1 MNNLETMWNIKNM
14 NTYTDFIRTV
24 AIIIYTYYVF
34 RKVINVKLKDIK
46 VIDKFFI
53 IISTLIISFLICNII
68 TDIKSYYSI
77 LIEISLI
84 SIVNYFVNK
93 KELYYSFL
101 LTTISFGI
109 NYSIYMLSVIIAFI
123 PNAIFKI
130 QNDYIGLLI
139 ILVIYTLLIYKIF
152 KLKRLKYGISL
163 LNGKLQNSYISYL
176 FFNLCIIILAFA
188 IVLQEIPVLGIRKV
202 GLGLMLLIIVIF
214 ITIKESIKL
223 YYKQNLLIKDLESTK
238 KELSEKNEELA
249 KLEKENLEFSKTSHS
264 LAHRQKA
271 LEYKLNKLINGD
283 KATPQDTTKEEL
295 KKELEDISKDIYKKP
310 SDIEIEKTGIDK
322 IDNMLEYMK
331 SECDKNNIEFNL
343 QIIGN
348 IHYMVNHFISEND
361 LEILLADHIKDA
373 IIAIQHST
381 NKNRSILVKI
391 GKIQK
396 YYGIYIYDSGVEF
409 TDEVLNKLG
418 KEPITTHKDSG
429 GTGMGFMNTFD
440 TLKRY
445 NASLNIIKIDKP
457 SLDNYT
463 KSVEILFNSKNEIQF
478 IK

>member
-1 MNNLETMWNIKNM
+1 MSNLEIMWNTKNI
-14 NTYTDFIRTV
+14 NTYIDFIRTV
-24 AIIIYTYYVF
+24 VIIMCTYYVF
-34 RKVINVKLKDIK
+34 RKIINVKI
-46 VIDKFFI
+46 IDMKAKTKFMI
-53 IISTLIISFLICNII
+53 IISILIIAFI
-68 TDIKSYYSI
+68 TCFIRFKVKKYYGI
-77 LIEISLI
+77 LIELLLI
-84 SIVNYFVNK
+84 SIVNCFVYK
-93 KELYYSFL
+93 RELYYSFL
-101 LTTISFGI
+101 LTIISFGI
-109 NYSIYMLSVIIAFI
+109 NYSIYVLSVLVAFI

-130 QNDYIGLLI
+130 QNDYIGLLM
-139 ILVIYTLLIYKIF
+139 ILVMYTVLINRIF

-163 LNGKLQNSYISYL
+163 LNGKLQDSYFSYWI
-176 FFNLCIIILAFA
+176 FNLCIMILIFA
-188 IVLQEIPVLGIRKV
+188 ILLQEISLFDIRNIGEVLTLLV
-202 GLGLMLLIIVIF
+202 FFML

-264 LAHRQKA
+264 LAHRQKV

-463 KSVEILFNSKNEIQF
+463 KFVEILFDSKNEIQF

>member
-1 MNNLETMWNIKNM
+1 MWNITNI
-14 NTYTDFIRTV
+14 NIYIDFIKMTV
-24 AIIIYTYYVF
+24 IIMYTYYIF

-46 VIDKFFI
+46 ATDKILI
-53 IISTLIISFLICNII
+53 IISIPIIAFITRNIKSEIKYYRAFVELFLISVI
-68 TDIKSYYSI
+68 
-77 LIEISLI
+77 
-84 SIVNYFVNK
+84 NYLVYK
-93 KELYYSFL
+93 KEIYYSFL

-139 ILVIYTLLIYKIF
+139 ILVNYTLLIYRIF

-163 LNGKLQNSYISYL
+163 LNGKLQDSYFSYWI
-176 FFNLCIIILAFA
+176 FNLCFMSLMFA
-188 IVLQEIPVLGIRKV
+188 IIFQEIALFDIVNIGT
-202 GLGLMLLIIVIF
+202 GLLLLIAFVF

-264 LAHRQKA
+264 LAHRQKV

-463 KSVEILFNSKNEIQF
+463 KSVEILFDSKNEIQF

>member
-1 MNNLETMWNIKNM
+1 MWNITNINIYIDYIKM
-14 NTYTDFIRTV
+14 TV
-24 AIIIYTYYVF
+24 IIMYTYYIF

-46 VIDKFFI
+46 ATDKILI
-53 IISTLIISFLICNII
+53 IISIPIIAFITRNIKSEIKYYRAFVELFLISVI
-68 TDIKSYYSI
+68 
-77 LIEISLI
+77 
-84 SIVNYFVNK
+84 NYLVYK
-93 KELYYSFL
+93 KEIYYSFL

-139 ILVIYTLLIYKIF
+139 ILVNYTLLIYRIF

-163 LNGKLQNSYISYL
+163 LNGKLQDSYFSYWI
-176 FFNLCIIILAFA
+176 FNLCFMSLMFA
-188 IVLQEIPVLGIRKV
+188 IIFQEIALFDIVNIGT
-202 GLGLMLLIIVIF
+202 GLLLLIAFVL

>member
-1 MNNLETMWNIKNM
+1 MWNITNI
-14 NTYTDFIRTV
+14 NIYIDFIKMTV
-24 AIIIYTYYVF
+24 IIMYTYYIF

-46 VIDKFFI
+46 ATDKILI
-53 IISTLIISFLICNII
+53 IISIPIIAFITRNIKSEIKYYRAFVELFLISVI
-68 TDIKSYYSI
+68 
-77 LIEISLI
+77 
-84 SIVNYFVNK
+84 NYLVYK
-93 KELYYSFL
+93 KEIYYSFL

-139 ILVIYTLLIYKIF
+139 ILVNYTLLIYRIF

-163 LNGKLQNSYISYL
+163 LNGKLQDSYFSYWI
-176 FFNLCIIILAFA
+176 FNLCFMSLMFA
-188 IVLQEIPVLGIRKV
+188 IIFQEIALFDIVNIGT
-202 GLGLMLLIIVIF
+202 GLLLLIAFVF

-264 LAHRQKA
+264 LAHRQKV

>member
-1 MNNLETMWNIKNM
+1 
-14 NTYTDFIRTV
+14 
-24 AIIIYTYYVF
+24 
-34 RKVINVKLKDIK
+34 
-46 VIDKFFI
+46 
-53 IISTLIISFLICNII
+53 
-68 TDIKSYYSI
+68 
-77 LIEISLI
+77 
-84 SIVNYFVNK
+84 
-93 KELYYSFL
+93 
-101 LTTISFGI
+101 
-109 NYSIYMLSVIIAFI
+109 
-123 PNAIFKI
+123 
-130 QNDYIGLLI
+130 
-139 ILVIYTLLIYKIF
+139 
-152 KLKRLKYGISL
+152 
-163 LNGKLQNSYISYL
+163 
-176 FFNLCIIILAFA
+176 
-188 IVLQEIPVLGIRKV
+188 
-202 GLGLMLLIIVIF
+202 
-214 ITIKESIKL
+214 
-223 YYKQNLLIKDLESTK
+223 
-238 KELSEKNEELA
+238 
-249 KLEKENLEFSKTSHS
+249 
-264 LAHRQKA
+264 
-271 LEYKLNKLINGD
+271 
-283 KATPQDTTKEEL
+283 
-295 KKELEDISKDIYKKP
+295 
-310 SDIEIEKTGIDK
+310 
-322 IDNMLEYMK
+322 MLEYMK

>member
-109 NYSIYMLSVIIAFI
+109 NYSIYMLSVIISFI

-139 ILVIYTLLIYKIF
+139 ILVNYTLLIYRIF

-163 LNGKLQNSYISYL
+163 LNGKLQDSYFSYWI
-176 FFNLCIIILAFA
+176 FNLCFMSLMFA
-188 IVLQEIPVLGIRKV
+188 IIFQEIALFDIVNIGT
-202 GLGLMLLIIVIF
+202 GLLLLIAFVL

-264 LAHRQKA
+264 LAHRQKV

-445 NASLNIIKIDKP
+445 NASLKIIKIDKP

-463 KSVEILFNSKNEIQF
+463 KSVEILFDSKNEIQF
-478 IK
+478 K